1 MTNVLLIIAIIMLLV
16 TMIASV
22 ITASVIISES
32 KSKELIFKVLKVIS
46 IVLVVALVIGCA
58 IGASFIKDDNNN
70 DNTIETVSLTE
81 AGFNEITVDEYLS
94 LIKEPTRNV
103 ILIAR
108 PTCSYCE
115 KFTPILKKA
124 SDDMN
129 IVINY
134 VDTDK
139 LTEDTMKSFEASFDI
154 FSEQWGTPLVIVTE
168 NGTLVAKNEGYTDL
182 TTIKKFFSD
191 NNLGE

>member
-1 MTNVLLIIAIIMLLV
+1 MTNVLLIIAIIMLLI
-16 TMIASV
+16 TMISSV

-32 KSKELIFKVLKVIS
+32 KSKELIFKVLKVIG
-46 IVLVVALVIGCA
+46 IVLVIALVIGCA
-58 IGASFIKDDNNN
+58 IGASFIKTDNTN
-70 DNTIETVSLTE
+70 DNTIESVSLTE
-81 AGFNEITVDEYLS
+81 ADFNEITIDEYLS

-129 IVINY
+129 VTVNY
-134 VDTDK
+134 IDTDK
-139 LTEDTMKSFEASFDI
+139 LTEDTWKNFESSFDI
-154 FSEQWGTPLVIVTE
+154 FSGQWGTPLVIVTE
-168 NGTLVAKNEGYTDL
+168 NGTLVDKNEGYTDL
-182 TTIKKFFSD
+182 ATIKKFFSN